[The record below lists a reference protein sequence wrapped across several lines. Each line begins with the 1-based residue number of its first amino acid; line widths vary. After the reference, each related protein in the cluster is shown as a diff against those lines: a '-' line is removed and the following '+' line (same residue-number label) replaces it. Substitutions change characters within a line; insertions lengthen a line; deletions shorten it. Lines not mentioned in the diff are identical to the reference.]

1 MQRSS
6 TLAFFGVLAA
16 LIVVLIVIDKNMGRD
31 TGKLKV
37 FSYDL
42 TV

>member
-1 MQRSS
+1 MKQQNI
-6 TLAFFGVLAA
+6 LAFFGVLAA
-16 LIVVLIVIDKNMGRD
+16 LIVVLIVVDKSIGRD